1 MPSADELIV
10 AWPEEAF
17 AQVAPDHATAI
28 VILTHDD
35 KFDLP
40 ALELALATDAFYVGL
55 IGGRRN
61 QERKRERLREAGVA
75 EEAIERI
82 SGPCGLDIGADSR
95 PRDRALDP
103 RRGDG
108 RPERPRRR
116 AARQLDAAH
125 PRMSRTAVVTGAARG
140 LGEAIARRLAAD
152 GDRVLLADLDVAGA
166 ARVAAEIGGE
176 AVEHDVRSLESWER
190 LLAAA
195 GEVDVLVNNA
205 ARTEIRPFWEIDVD
219 EWDDVLATNLR
230 GTYLGIR
237 VVGAQMR
244 DRGSGRIV
252 NLTSVAGQNS
262 RAVTGVH
269 YASSK
274 AAIVAL
280 TRHAATELAGSGVTV
295 NAVAPAAI
303 DGPMV
308 ATVAPE
314 RLEAMLKTI
323 PVGRLGRPEEV
334 AAAVAYLASDAAGF
348 VTGAT
353 LDVNGGMLMR

>member
-1 MPSADELIV
+1 M
-10 AWPEEAF
+10 
-17 AQVAPDHATAI
+17 
-28 VILTHDD
+28 
-35 KFDLP
+35 
-40 ALELALATDAFYVGL
+40 
-55 IGGRRN
+55 
-61 QERKRERLREAGVA
+61 
-75 EEAIERI
+75 
-82 SGPCGLDIGADSR
+82 
-95 PRDRALDP
+95 
-103 RRGDG
+103 
-108 RPERPRRR
+108 
-116 AARQLDAAH
+116 
-125 PRMSRTAVVTGAARG
+125 RTAVVTGAARG
-140 LGEAIARRLAAD
+140 LGAAIARRLHDD
-152 GDRVLLADLDVAGA
+152 GDRVVLADLDAEGSE
-166 ARVAAEIGGE
+166 RVARELGERAE
-176 AVEHDVRSLESWER
+176 ALEHDVRDLASWER

-205 ARTEIRPFWEIDVD
+205 ARTELRSFWEIDVD

-230 GTYLGIR
+230 GTYLGCR

-244 DRGSGRIV
+244 DRGRGRIV
-252 NLTSVAGQNS
+252 NLASVAGQAS

-269 YASSK
+269 YATSK
-274 AAIVAL
+274 AAILAL

-308 ATVAPE
+308 ASVPPE
-314 RLEAMLKTI
+314 RIETMLKTI